1 VSEDVASLF
10 LAKFGGGG
18 GYIYEK
24 GGGKYMLDLPRMNAI
39 ILEREGAGAI
49 ETLAQCTKCD
59 GSFYSYRREG
69 KGVPSQ
75 LSFIGLL

>member
-1 VSEDVASLF
+1 
-10 LAKFGGGG
+10 
-18 GYIYEK
+18 
-24 GGGKYMLDLPRMNAI
+24 MLDLPRMNAI

-49 ETLAQCTKCD
+49 ETLAYCTKCD